1 MNSYTYR
8 PRQLFSLKKYAK
20 NKNNSLTV
28 SQPEK
33 LRYGYGYYYFV
44 HMRRNKTVELYYL
57 NISYLRQS
65 SLPNHALSV
74 TTWRHFQSME
84 NDLTWEDK
92 WGI

>member
-1 MNSYTYR
+1 MNSFTYR

-44 HMRRNKTVELYYL
+44 HMRRNKTLELYYL
-57 NISYLRQS
+57 NINYLCQS

-74 TTWRHFQSME
+74 TT
-84 NDLTWEDK
+84 
-92 WGI
+92 